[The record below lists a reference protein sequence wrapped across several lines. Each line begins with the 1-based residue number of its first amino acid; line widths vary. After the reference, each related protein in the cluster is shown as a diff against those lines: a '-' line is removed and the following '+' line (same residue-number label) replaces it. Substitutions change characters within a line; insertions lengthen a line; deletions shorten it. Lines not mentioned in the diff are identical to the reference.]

1 MALYWFFIIIYYL
14 DEVWFLVR
22 SSYFKHSYTP
32 WTWKNSIFLLFPF
45 IFFAAVACIEMN
57 FDVLIYHNYV
67 LVKFDI
73 DYKRVIFYRVLPPGI
88 KIILV
93 ICIFRLL
100 SSSMFPRKGDISF
113 SQTSLVAKALRDVS
127 KSSSNGVTMHWFWY
141 WAFK

>member
-1 MALYWFFIIIYYL
+1 MKFDFWYAQAILNTVIPLGLGKIPF
-14 DEVWFLVR
+14 
-22 SSYFKHSYTP
+22 
-32 WTWKNSIFLLFPF
+32 FLLFPF
-45 IFFAAVACIEMN
+45 IFFAAVACIVMN

-127 KSSSNGVTMHWFWY
+127 KSSSNGVTMH
-141 WAFK
+141 